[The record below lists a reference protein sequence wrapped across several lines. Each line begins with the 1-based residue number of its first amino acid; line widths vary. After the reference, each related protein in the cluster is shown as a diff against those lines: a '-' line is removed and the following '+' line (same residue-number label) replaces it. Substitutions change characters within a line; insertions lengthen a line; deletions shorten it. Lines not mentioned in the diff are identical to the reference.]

1 MTTPDFIT
9 ELFCRVD
16 DAMNTQNI
24 HPQATK
30 HTLAHL
36 HPSEVVTLGLLLA
49 LSGKGNRAFDRWAQR
64 DLKPLFPLLPERTR
78 LFRLLEQHAF
88 WTQLFLAQPTFFGV
102 CDSYGIELVHPKREG
117 RSPQQIGRKGKS
129 NHRWIIGAK
138 FAVLLNSHGL
148 IVNWSCATANVHDS
162 AFHPLIAWFQEQ
174 MIVLTDSGFHRKE
187 GDPLNLKVCRKG
199 SWSERM
205 LIETMFSLLTG
216 ACRLKKLA
224 HRAWQTLQMRLAYVV
239 AAYNL
244 CVQWHGEVRLSLAPF
259 SL

>member
-1 MTTPDFIT
+1 MTTADFIT
-9 ELFCRVD
+9 QLFCRVD
-16 DAMNTQNI
+16 DAMNTQNT

-88 WTQLFLAQPTFFGV
+88 WTQLFLAQPMFLAQPTFFGV

-138 FAVLLNSHGL
+138 FAVLLNAAQQPRL
-148 IVNWSCATANVHDS
+148 DRK
-162 AFHPLIAWFQEQ
+162 L
-174 MIVLTDSGFHRKE
+174 VLCHSQR
-187 GDPLNLKVCRKG
+187 P
-199 SWSERM
+199 
-205 LIETMFSLLTG
+205 
-216 ACRLKKLA
+216 
-224 HRAWQTLQMRLAYVV
+224 
-239 AAYNL
+239 
-244 CVQWHGEVRLSLAPF
+244 
-259 SL
+259 